1 MVWAV
6 LGLLAL
12 INLCLLIYIYQ
23 ELKERLYS
31 MEEAIIVTKRSL
43 LDIDIE
49 LSRQI
54 KNISKEIIVT
64 NYLKIP

>member
-1 MVWAV
+1 
-6 LGLLAL
+6 
-12 INLCLLIYIYQ
+12 
-23 ELKERLYS
+23 

>member
-1 MVWAV
+1 M
-6 LGLLAL
+6 
-12 INLCLLIYIYQ
+12 YR

-31 MEEAIIVTKRSL
+31 IEEAIIVTKRSL
-43 LDIDIE
+43 LDTDIE